1 MPKNYLP
8 GIIKLF
14 EYYKSLGEKTLDIV
28 PEEKINWQY
37 NPECNS
43 MSTIV
48 KHITGNMLSRFTDFL
63 TSDGEKKWRNRDG
76 EFEPEILT
84 KKEMMDRWHAAWKV
98 FLDVLHDL
106 KEDDLDKIIYIRN
119 EGQTVTDALDRQ
131 LAHYA
136 SHIGQMIY
144 LGKMILDK
152 DWKSLSIPRGKSA
165 GFNTQMFSAPKH
177 DAHFTDEL
185 LKPGE
190 KKDA

>member
-98 FLDVLHDL
+98 FLEVLHDL
-106 KEDDLDKIIYIRN
+106 KEEDLDKFIYIRN

-144 LGKMILDK
+144 LGKMIMDK
-152 DWKSLSIPRGKSA
+152 DWKSLSIPRGQSA

-177 DAHFTDEL
+177 DAHFTDEFL
-185 LKPGE
+185 NPGE
-190 KKDA
+190 KKDS

>member
-106 KEDDLDKIIYIRN
+106 KEDDLD
-119 EGQTVTDALDRQ
+119 
-131 LAHYA
+131 
-136 SHIGQMIY
+136 
-144 LGKMILDK
+144 
-152 DWKSLSIPRGKSA
+152 
-165 GFNTQMFSAPKH
+165 
-177 DAHFTDEL
+177 
-185 LKPGE
+185 
-190 KKDA
+190 

>member
-8 GIIKLF
+8 GMIKLF

-28 PEEKINWQY
+28 PEEKMNWQY
-37 NPECNS
+37 NAECNS

-63 TSDGEKKWRNRDG
+63 TTDGEKNWRNRDG
-76 EFEPEILT
+76 EFEPEILS
-84 KKEMMDRWHAAWKV
+84 KKEMMDRWHVAWKI

-106 KEDDLDKIIYIRN
+106 KEEDLDKIIYIRN

-144 LGKMILDK
+144 LGKMIMDM
-152 DWKSLSIPRGKSA
+152 DWKSLSIPRGQSN
-165 GFNTQMFSAPKH
+165 GYNTETVSYTHLTLP
-177 DAHFTDEL
+177 TNREV
-185 LKPGE
+185 
-190 KKDA
+190 